1 MELLRDLCPY
11 AVVTSRSRLSSEAF
25 CYISGPHEMSPVVT
39 IEFGTKCTEG
49 LFGED
54 LSFFYSLLK
63 NPTLHT
69 KSLTPE
75 KVLLCCFRA

>member
-1 MELLRDLCPY
+1 MMWVPEVCVELLRDLCPY

-49 LFGED
+49 LATTQDVCSGNQGD
-54 LSFFYSLLK
+54 HSLGKICLF
-63 NPTLHT
+63 TT
-69 KSLTPE
+69 
-75 KVLLCCFRA
+75 AY